1 MNIKEI
7 LRLIPKR
14 ITQSIK
20 HTFVFIALMF
30 CTVTSIS
37 AENPKTILVWGDS
50 LSAAYGIRP
59 EQGWVK
65 LLEDELSSKAHI
77 INASISGETT
87 QGGVSRLS
95 PALSQHKP
103 DYVIL
108 ELGGNDAL
116 RGYPIK
122 DIRKNLNAMLESI
135 KTAGAVPILFG
146 MKIPPNYG
154 FKYTQEFEKVF
165 SDLAKK
171 HEVTFLPFFLEGVAN
186 KFEYMQL
193 DGIHPTAEA
202 QTLLL
207 DNVRPTITKALGE
220 Q

>member
-7 LRLIPKR
+7 LRQIPKR
-14 ITQSIK
+14 VTWSIK
-20 HTFVFIALMF
+20 HILLLSALMLS
-30 CTVTSIS
+30 TVTSIS

-65 LLEDELSSKAHI
+65 LLADELSSQARI

-87 QGGVSRLS
+87 QGGVSRLPS
-95 PALSQHKP
+95 ALHQHKP

-116 RGYPIK
+116 RGYPITE
-122 DIRKNLNAMLESI
+122 IRKNLNTMLENI
-135 KTAGAVPILFG
+135 KTSGAQPILFG

-154 FKYTQEFEKVF
+154 FKYTQEFEKIF
-165 SDLAKK
+165 SDLAKQHK
-171 HEVTFLPFFLEGVAN
+171 VIFLPFFLEGVAN

-207 DNVRPTITKALGE
+207 DNVRPTITKALGG

>member
-1 MNIKEI
+1 MNIKEFC
-7 LRLIPKR
+7 LQIPKC
-14 ITQSIK
+14 ITQAINHSLL
-20 HTFVFIALMF
+20 FIALLF
-30 CTVTSIS
+30 CTVASIS

-59 EQGWVK
+59 EQGWVA
-65 LLEDELSSKAHI
+65 LLEEELATKARI

-87 QGGVSRLS
+87 QGGVTRLDK
-95 PALSQHKP
+95 ALSQHNP
-103 DYVIL
+103 DFVIL

-122 DIRKNLNAMLESI
+122 EIRNNLDTMLQSI
-135 KTAGAVPILFG
+135 KNTGAHPILFG

-154 FKYTQEFEKVF
+154 FDYTQQFEKIF
-165 SDLAKK
+165 ADLAEH
-171 HEVTFLPFFLEGVAN
+171 HEATFIPFFLEGVAN

-202 QTLLL
+202 QALLL
-207 DNVRPTITKALGE
+207 DNVRPTIEQVLGE
-220 Q
+220 

>member
-1 MNIKEI
+1 MNSKEI
-7 LRLIPKR
+7 LNLVPQRTTKAMNHLLA
-14 ITQSIK
+14 
-20 HTFVFIALMF
+20 FIALMF
-30 CTVTSIS
+30 CTVTSLS

-65 LLEDELSSKAHI
+65 LLENELSGKATI
-77 INASISGETT
+77 VNASISGETT
-87 QGGVSRLS
+87 QGGVSRIAA
-95 PALSQHKP
+95 ALKQHTP

-116 RGYPIK
+116 RGYPIHE
-122 DIRKNLNAMLESI
+122 IQKNLHSMLESI
-135 KTAGAVPILFG
+135 KTSGAEPILFG

-154 FKYTQEFEKVF
+154 LKYTQAFENMF
-165 SDLAKK
+165 AELAAQ
-171 HEVTFLPFFLEGVAN
+171 HEITFLPFFLEGVAT

-193 DGIHPTAEA
+193 DGIHPNAEA
-202 QTLLL
+202 QPLLL
-207 DNVRPTITKALGE
+207 DNVRPTIKKVLGE

>member
-1 MNIKEI
+1 MNKKEI
-7 LRLIPKR
+7 FQQMPKPVSQT
-14 ITQSIK
+14 IE
-20 HTFVFIALMF
+20 HVLMFIALMF
-30 CTVTSIS
+30 FTVSSLS

-65 LLEDELSSKAHI
+65 LLEKEFSSKVDI

-95 PALSQHKP
+95 PALSKHKP
-103 DYVIL
+103 DFVIL

-116 RGYPIK
+116 RGYPIQE
-122 DIRKNLNAMLESI
+122 IRKNLNIMLKSI
-135 KTAGAVPILFG
+135 KAAGAEPILFG

-154 FKYTQEFEKVF
+154 FQYTNDFENIF
-165 SDLAKK
+165 SDLAKQ
-171 HEVTFLPFFLEGVAN
+171 HDVIFLPFFLEGVAN

-202 QTLLL
+202 QVLLL
-207 DNVRPTITKALGE
+207 NNVKPTITKVLGE
-220 Q
+220 E